1 MQCHKG
7 DSKFCLTVCSSD
19 STSWLLCGK
28 KPAAFPRAVLGRGGQ
43 GTRGL
48 AVLLTLQMRP
58 RQRQSCGPGP
68 QHPCPMVAPLG
79 AFLKQAEPLVI
90 LLQREWPASP
100 TFSAAPGTLPPIP
113 AGPLG
118 HAGNTRTELP
128 GTPVCSQGPNPGFP
142 APGCV
147 TLGRSPSLSGPVS
160 QRQRL
165 SLAHEVGVRVKRE
178 ETLLEPGTC
187 LSGSHSRGP
196 SFAQAPLWSAM
207 LLAGIMTAIPSCPQ
221 A

>member
-1 MQCHKG
+1 MPQ
-7 DSKFCLTVCSSD
+7 
-19 STSWLLCGK
+19 
-28 KPAAFPRAVLGRGGQ
+28 GGQ
-43 GTRGL
+43 QILFDCVQLRQHKL
-48 AVLLTLQMRP
+48 AALWKEASRLSQGRARERRPGDQRASRALDTADRP
-58 RQRQSCGPGP
+58 RQRQSRGPGP

-100 TFSAAPGTLPPIP
+100 TFSAAPRTLPPIP

-165 SLAHEVGVRVKRE
+165 SLAREVGVRVKRE